1 MEDIQDMSDVI
12 LRINDLSKTYGPKK
26 ALDGVSFE
34 VERGKIYAFIGEN
47 GAGKTTAI
55 RAITGLSPIENGTIE
70 LFGKSD
76 SKGLAEARRKMGCLV
91 ESPILDMRKTA
102 KENLMLQELL
112 YGKKDASKA
121 DKILN
126 RVGLGDV
133 KNKKVGSF
141 SLGMKQRL
149 GIALA
154 LINDPELLILDEPVN
169 GLDPMGMVDVR
180 ELLVSLCRDDGIT
193 IVISSHILA
202 ELYQLATDYIIISHG
217 HIISTLSKDEL
228 DKLCTTHIVME
239 TEHNDEAMSILTSN
253 GIATMNSDEGSIS
266 IYGNVETKEVARLMY
281 DHQILVTQLTKHER
295 TLEEYYIEL
304 LGREA

>member
-1 MEDIQDMSDVI
+1 MSDAI
-12 LRINDLSKTYGPKK
+12 LKINNLSKTYGAKK
-26 ALDGVSFE
+26 ALDGISFE
-34 VERGKIYAFIGEN
+34 VERGKIYGFIGEN

-112 YGKKDASKA
+112 YGNKDSAKV
-121 DKILN
+121 DKILA
-126 RVGLGDV
+126 RVGLEDV
-133 KNKKVGSF
+133 KNKKVGNF

-154 LINDPELLILDEPVN
+154 LINDPEILILDEPVN

-180 ELLVSLCRDDGIT
+180 ELLVSLCKEDGIT

-217 HIISTLSKDEL
+217 HIISTLSKEEL
-228 DKLCTTHIVME
+228 DNLCATHIVME
-239 TEHNDEAMSILTSN
+239 TEHNDEAMRILTSN
-253 GIATMNSDEGSIS
+253 GISTQNSNEGAIS
-266 IYGNVETKEVARLMY
+266 IYDKVETRDVAQLMY
-281 DHQILVTQLTKHER
+281 DHKILITQLTKHER

>member
-1 MEDIQDMSDVI
+1 MSDVI
-12 LRINDLSKTYGPKK
+12 LRINNLSKTYGPKK

-34 VERGKIYAFIGEN
+34 VERGKIYGFIGEN

-112 YGKKDASKA
+112 YGNKDASKA

-281 DHQILVTQLTKHER
+281 DHRILVTQLTKHER

>member
-1 MEDIQDMSDVI
+1 MSDVI
-12 LRINDLSKTYGPKK
+12 LKINDLSKTYGPKK

-34 VERGKIYAFIGEN
+34 VERGKIYGFIGEN

-112 YGKKDASKA
+112 YGNKDASKA

-133 KNKKVGSF
+133 KNKKVASF

>member
-1 MEDIQDMSDVI
+1 MSDAI
-12 LRINDLSKTYGPKK
+12 LRINNLSKTYGAKK

-34 VERGKIYAFIGEN
+34 VERGKIYGFIGEN

-112 YGKKDASKA
+112 YGNKDSAKV
-121 DKILN
+121 DKILA

-133 KNKKVGSF
+133 KNKKVGNF

-180 ELLVSLCRDDGIT
+180 ELLVSLCKEDGIT
-193 IVISSHILA
+193 IVVSSHILA

-217 HIISTLSKDEL
+217 HIISTLSKEEL
-228 DKLCTTHIVME
+228 DNLCATHIVME
-239 TEHNDEAMSILTSN
+239 TEHNDEAMRILTSN
-253 GIATMNSDEGSIS
+253 GINTLNSNEGAIS
-266 IYGNVETKEVARLMY
+266 IYDKVETKDVAQLMY
-281 DHQILVTQLTKHER
+281 DHKILITQLTKHER

>member
-1 MEDIQDMSDVI
+1 MSETI
-12 LRINDLSKTYGPKK
+12 MKISNLTKTYGSKT
-26 ALDGVSFE
+26 ALDNVSFE
-34 VERGKIYAFIGEN
+34 IKKGRIYGFIGEN

-55 RAITGLSPIENGTIE
+55 RAITGLSPIDNGTVE
-70 LFGKSD
+70 LFGRSD
-76 SKGLAEARRKMGCLV
+76 KKGLAEARKKMGCLV
-91 ESPILDMRKTA
+91 EHPILDMRKTA

-112 YGKKDASKA
+112 YGNKDSSKI
-121 DKILN
+121 DKILT

-133 KNKKVGSF
+133 RNKKVGDF

-149 GIALA
+149 GIAMS
-154 LINDPELLILDEPVN
+154 LINNPELIILDEPVN
-169 GLDPMGMVDVR
+169 GLDPMGMVEVS

-228 DKLCTTHIVME
+228 DSLCTTHIVME
-239 TEHNDEAMSILTSN
+239 TEHNDEAMRILTSN
-253 GIATMNSDEGSIS
+253 GISDLGRDECSIS
-266 IYGNVETKEVARLMY
+266 IFGNVETKDVAQLMY
-281 DHQILVTQLTKHER
+281 DHKILITQLTKHER

-304 LGREA
+304 LGRDA

>member
-1 MEDIQDMSDVI
+1 MSDVI

-26 ALDGVSFE
+26 ALNGVSFK
-34 VERGKIYAFIGEN
+34 VERGKIYGFIGEN

-55 RAITGLSPIENGTIE
+55 RAITGLSPIENGMIE

-112 YGKKDASKA
+112 YGNKDASKA

-133 KNKKVGSF
+133 KNKKVGNF

-304 LGREA
+304 MSGKEEK

>member
-26 ALDGVSFE
+26 ALNGVSFE
-34 VERGKIYAFIGEN
+34 VERGKIYGFIGEN

-154 LINDPELLILDEPVN
+154 LINDPELLSLDEPVN

>member
-1 MEDIQDMSDVI
+1 MSDTI
-12 LRINDLSKTYGPKK
+12 LKISNLTKTYGAKRV
-26 ALDGVSFE
+26 LEDVSFE
-34 VERGKIYAFIGEN
+34 IKRGKIYGFIGEN

-55 RAITGLSPIENGTIE
+55 RAITGLSPIEQGSVE
-70 LFGKSD
+70 LFGQTED
-76 SKGLAEARRKMGCLV
+76 KGLAVARRKMGCLV
-91 ESPILDMRKTA
+91 ERPILELNKTA
-102 KENLMLQELL
+102 RENLLSQELL
-112 YGKKDASKA
+112 YGNSDSTKI
-121 DKILN
+121 DKILD

-133 KNKKVGSF
+133 RNKKVADF

-149 GIALA
+149 GIAIA

-180 ELLVSLCRDDGIT
+180 ELLISLCRDDGIT

-228 DKLCTTHIVME
+228 DDLCTTHIVME
-239 TEHNDEAMSILTSN
+239 TEQNAEALRVLSDSGISTVDNDEGTIR
-253 GIATMNSDEGSIS
+253 IFD
-266 IYGNVETKEVARLMY
+266 NVNTKDVAQLMY
-281 DHQILVTQLTKHER
+281 DHRILVTHLAKHER

-304 LGREA
+304 LGRGA

>member
-1 MEDIQDMSDVI
+1 MSDVI

-34 VERGKIYAFIGEN
+34 VERGKIYGFIGEN

-112 YGKKDASKA
+112 YGNKDASKA

-133 KNKKVGSF
+133 KNKKVGNF

-154 LINDPELLILDEPVN
+154 LINDPNLLILDEPVN

>member
-1 MEDIQDMSDVI
+1 MSDAI
-12 LRINDLSKTYGPKK
+12 LRINNLSKTYGAKK

-34 VERGKIYAFIGEN
+34 VERGKIYGFIGEN

-112 YGKKDASKA
+112 YGNKDSAKV
-121 DKILN
+121 DKILA

-133 KNKKVGSF
+133 KNKKVGNF

-180 ELLVSLCRDDGIT
+180 ELLVSLCKEDGIT
-193 IVISSHILA
+193 IVVSSHILA

-217 HIISTLSKDEL
+217 HIISTLSKEEL
-228 DKLCTTHIVME
+228 DNLCTTHIVME
-239 TEHNDEAMSILTSN
+239 TEHNDEAMRILTSN
-253 GIATMNSDEGSIS
+253 GISTLNSNEGAIS
-266 IYGNVETKEVARLMY
+266 IYDKVETKDVAQLMY
-281 DHQILVTQLTKHER
+281 DHKILITQLTKHER

>member
-1 MEDIQDMSDVI
+1 MEDIQDMSDAI
-12 LRINDLSKTYGPKK
+12 LRINNLSKTYGAKK

-34 VERGKIYAFIGEN
+34 VERGKIYGFIGEN

-112 YGKKDASKA
+112 YGNKDSAKV
-121 DKILN
+121 DKILA

-133 KNKKVGSF
+133 KNKKVGNF

-180 ELLVSLCRDDGIT
+180 ELLVSLCKEDGIT
-193 IVISSHILA
+193 IVVSSHILA

-217 HIISTLSKDEL
+217 HIISTLSKEEL
-228 DKLCTTHIVME
+228 DNLCTTHIVME
-239 TEHNDEAMSILTSN
+239 TEHNDEAMRILTSN
-253 GIATMNSDEGSIS
+253 GISTLNSNEGAIS
-266 IYGNVETKEVARLMY
+266 IYDKVETKDVAQLMY
-281 DHQILVTQLTKHER
+281 DHKILITQLTKHER

>member
-1 MEDIQDMSDVI
+1 MSDVI
-12 LRINDLSKTYGPKK
+12 LRINALSKTYGPKK
-26 ALDGVSFE
+26 VLNGVSFE
-34 VERGKIYAFIGEN
+34 VERGKIYGFIGEN

-112 YGKKDASKA
+112 YGNKDVSKA
-121 DKILN
+121 DRILN

-133 KNKKVGSF
+133 KNKKVGNF

-202 ELYQLATDYIIISHG
+202 ELYQLATDYIIISRG

>member
-1 MEDIQDMSDVI
+1 MSDVI

-34 VERGKIYAFIGEN
+34 VERGKIYGFIGEN

-112 YGKKDASKA
+112 YGNKDASKA

-133 KNKKVGSF
+133 KNKKVGNF

-217 HIISTLSKDEL
+217 HIISTLSKYEL

>member
-1 MEDIQDMSDVI
+1 MEDIKDMSDAI
-12 LRINDLSKTYGPKK
+12 LKINNLSKTYGAKK

-34 VERGKIYAFIGEN
+34 VERGKIYGFIGEN

-112 YGKKDASKA
+112 YGNKDSAKV
-121 DKILN
+121 DKILA
-126 RVGLGDV
+126 RVGLEDV
-133 KNKKVGSF
+133 KNKKVGNF

-154 LINDPELLILDEPVN
+154 LINDPEILILDEPVN

-180 ELLVSLCRDDGIT
+180 ELLVSLCKEDGIT

-217 HIISTLSKDEL
+217 HIISTLSKEEL
-228 DKLCTTHIVME
+228 DNLCATHIVME
-239 TEHNDEAMSILTSN
+239 TEHNDEAMRILTSN
-253 GIATMNSDEGSIS
+253 GISTLNSNEGAIS
-266 IYGNVETKEVARLMY
+266 IYDKVETRDVAQLMY
-281 DHQILVTQLTKHER
+281 DHKILITQLTKHER

>member
-1 MEDIQDMSDVI
+1 MSDTI
-12 LRINDLSKTYGPKK
+12 LKISNLTKTYGAKRV
-26 ALDGVSFE
+26 LEDVSFE
-34 VERGKIYAFIGEN
+34 IKRGKIYGFIGEN

-55 RAITGLSPIENGTIE
+55 RAITGLSPIEQGSVE
-70 LFGKSD
+70 LFGQTED
-76 SKGLAEARRKMGCLV
+76 KGLAVDRRKMGCLV
-91 ESPILDMRKTA
+91 ERPILELNKTA
-102 KENLMLQELL
+102 RENLLSQELL
-112 YGKKDASKA
+112 YGNSDSTKI
-121 DKILN
+121 DKILD

-133 KNKKVGSF
+133 RNKKVADF

-149 GIALA
+149 GIAIA

-180 ELLVSLCRDDGIT
+180 ELLISLCRDDGIT

-228 DKLCTTHIVME
+228 DDLCTTHIVME
-239 TEHNDEAMSILTSN
+239 TEHNDEALRVLSDS
-253 GIATMNSDEGSIS
+253 GISTVDNDEGTIR
-266 IYGNVETKEVARLMY
+266 IFDNDNTKDVAQLMY
-281 DHQILVTQLTKHER
+281 DHRILVTHLAKHER

-304 LGREA
+304 LGRGA

>member
-1 MEDIQDMSDVI
+1 MSDVI

-26 ALDGVSFE
+26 VLDGVSFE
-34 VERGKIYAFIGEN
+34 VERGKIYGFIGEN

-112 YGKKDASKA
+112 YGNKDGSKA

-133 KNKKVGSF
+133 KNKKVGNF

-304 LGREA
+304 LGRDA

>member
-1 MEDIQDMSDVI
+1 MSDVI

-26 ALDGVSFE
+26 ALNGVSFK
-34 VERGKIYAFIGEN
+34 VERGKIYGFIGEN

-112 YGKKDASKA
+112 YGNKDASKA

-133 KNKKVGSF
+133 KNKKVGNF

>member
-1 MEDIQDMSDVI
+1 MSDTI
-12 LRINDLSKTYGPKK
+12 LKISNLTKTYGAKRV
-26 ALDGVSFE
+26 LEDVSFE
-34 VERGKIYAFIGEN
+34 IKRGKIYGFIGEN

-55 RAITGLSPIENGTIE
+55 RAITGLSPIEQGSVE
-70 LFGKSD
+70 LFGQTEDKD
-76 SKGLAEARRKMGCLV
+76 LAVARRKMGCLV
-91 ESPILDMRKTA
+91 ERPILELNKTA
-102 KENLMLQELL
+102 RENLLSQELL
-112 YGKKDASKA
+112 YGNSDSTKI
-121 DKILN
+121 DKILD

-133 KNKKVGSF
+133 RNKKVADF

-149 GIALA
+149 GIAIA

-180 ELLVSLCRDDGIT
+180 ELLISLCRDDGIT

-228 DKLCTTHIVME
+228 DNLCTTHIVME
-239 TEHNDEAMSILTSN
+239 TEHNDEALKVLSDS
-253 GIATMNSDEGSIS
+253 GISTVDNEEGTIR
-266 IYGNVETKEVARLMY
+266 IFDNINTKDVARLMY
-281 DHQILVTQLTKHER
+281 DHKILVTHLAKHER

-304 LGREA
+304 LGRGA

>member
-1 MEDIQDMSDVI
+1 MSDTI
-12 LRINDLSKTYGPKK
+12 LKISNLTKTYGSKRV
-26 ALDGVSFE
+26 LEDVSFE
-34 VERGKIYAFIGEN
+34 IKRGKIYGFIGEN

-55 RAITGLSPIENGTIE
+55 RAITGLSPIEQGSVE
-70 LFGKSD
+70 LFGQTED
-76 SKGLAEARRKMGCLV
+76 KGLAVARRKMGCLV
-91 ESPILDMRKTA
+91 ERPILELNKTA
-102 KENLMLQELL
+102 RENLLSQELL
-112 YGKKDASKA
+112 YGNSDSTKI
-121 DKILN
+121 DKILD

-133 KNKKVGSF
+133 RNKKVADF

-149 GIALA
+149 GIAIA

-180 ELLVSLCRDDGIT
+180 ELLISLCRDDGIT

-228 DKLCTTHIVME
+228 DDLCTTHIVME
-239 TEHNDEAMSILTSN
+239 TEHNDEALRVLSDS
-253 GIATMNSDEGSIS
+253 GISTVDNDEGTIR
-266 IYGNVETKEVARLMY
+266 IFDNVNTKDVAQLMY
-281 DHQILVTQLTKHER
+281 DHRILVTHLAKHER

-304 LGREA
+304 LGRGA

>member
-1 MEDIQDMSDVI
+1 MSDVI

-26 ALDGVSFE
+26 VLDGVSFE
-34 VERGKIYAFIGEN
+34 VERGRIYGFIGKN

-112 YGKKDASKA
+112 YGNKDASKA

-133 KNKKVGSF
+133 KNKKVGNF

>member
-1 MEDIQDMSDVI
+1 MSDVI
-12 LRINDLSKTYGPKK
+12 LRINALSKTYGPKK
-26 ALDGVSFE
+26 VLDGVSFE
-34 VERGKIYAFIGEN
+34 VERGKIYGFIGEN

-112 YGKKDASKA
+112 YGNKDASKA

-133 KNKKVGSF
+133 KNKKVGNF

-239 TEHNDEAMSILTSN
+239 TEHNDEAMNILTSN

>member
-1 MEDIQDMSDVI
+1 MSDVI

-26 ALDGVSFE
+26 VLDGVSFE
-34 VERGKIYAFIGEN
+34 VERGKIYGFIGEN

-112 YGKKDASKA
+112 YGNKDASKA

-133 KNKKVGSF
+133 KNKKVGNF

-239 TEHNDEAMSILTSN
+239 TEHNDEAMNILTSN